1 MSKIIMKLTALL
13 LGLAGALTLQ
23 AQEVK
28 GIVTDSK
35 GEPLMGVFVMIE
47 GTTTGTSTGLDG
59 DYVIDVPDASKAV
72 LQFSLIG
79 MKTVSIPVAGKSVID
94 VVLEDEATTLDDV
107 VVVGY
112 ATVKRRD
119 LLGSVSSVG
128 SEKLTE
134 QPVTTVSQALSGKMA
149 GVSVVTTEGD
159 PDADIKIRVRGG
171 GSITQDNSPLYIVDG
186 FPVESINDIWRGREE
201 HLDR

>member
-13 LGLAGALTLQ
+13 LGLAGTLTLQ

-79 MKTVSIPVAGKSVID
+79 MKTVS
-94 VVLEDEATTLDDV
+94 
-107 VVVGY
+107 
-112 ATVKRRD
+112 
-119 LLGSVSSVG
+119 
-128 SEKLTE
+128 
-134 QPVTTVSQALSGKMA
+134 
-149 GVSVVTTEGD
+149 
-159 PDADIKIRVRGG
+159 
-171 GSITQDNSPLYIVDG
+171 
-186 FPVESINDIWRGREE
+186 
-201 HLDR
+201 

>member
-59 DYVIDVPDASKAV
+59 DYVIDVPNASKAV

-119 LLGSVSSVG
+119 LLGSVSSRIHHTG
-128 SEKLTE
+128 QLPSLHRRRIPCRIHQRHLLFRDPKHRR
-134 QPVTTVSQALSGKMA
+134 P
-149 GVSVVTTEGD
+149 EG
-159 PDADIKIRVRGG
+159 RVLHGDLR
-171 GSITQDNSPLYIVDG
+171 
-186 FPVESINDIWRGREE
+186 
-201 HLDR
+201 